1 MKFFSRVMLY
11 SAIVL
16 LTGCSTVKRN
26 PIPVSEVKF
35 SDTIPDGAQF
45 VCDVTWH
52 TYSLAFDWQ
61 SALKKS
67 LASQAAKRG
76 ANVIVMDEW
85 QKYVQQAQAVGNTVI
100 FAPVKFEFWGK
111 AYFITNSP

>member
-1 MKFFSRVMLY
+1 MKFFFPVMLY
-11 SAIVL
+11 STLVL

-26 PIPVSEVKF
+26 PIPASEVRF
-35 SDTIPDGAQF
+35 SDTIPSGAQF

-67 LASQAAKRG
+67 FASQAAKKG
-76 ANVIVMDEW
+76 ANVVVMDET
-85 QKYVQQAQAVGNTVI
+85 QRYEQHAQAVGNAI
-100 FAPVKFEFWGK
+100 ILAPVKFEFWGK
-111 AYFITNSP
+111 AYFVTNSP

>member
-1 MKFFSRVMLY
+1 MIHGNAL
-11 SAIVL
+11 VL
-16 LTGCSTVKRN
+16 LAGCSTVKRD

-35 SDTIPDGAQF
+35 SDTIPYGAQF

-52 TYSLAFDWQ
+52 TYSMARDWQ

-67 LASQAAKRG
+67 FASQAAKRG
-76 ANVIVMDEW
+76 ANVVVMDKW
-85 QKYVQQAQAVGNTVI
+85 QRYEQQAQASGQTVI

-111 AYFITNSP
+111 AYFVTNTP